1 MSPPGSRVT
10 WSSTGYL
17 TVVQAASKPGEGK
30 RPILGLMGGDKHAI
44 SWCATVRRRATES
57 RQVPKFFPL
66 LFGTRS
72 HNQSISATLELA
84 NLKKIRASNS
94 LDFFV
99 LPCIC
104 ICRGNLG
111 AGRPAVACHT
121 VGALGSW
128 GSCGPEYHLT
138 RLTLYISECSLLFML
153 YQEYT
158 PDWPS
163 KSNNNF
169 HQSDFVVNIYLAV
182 FTM

>member
-1 MSPPGSRVT
+1 MTPLGSRVT
-10 WSSTGYL
+10 WSSTGYR
-17 TVVQAASKPGEGK
+17 TVVQAAIKPGEGE

-44 SWCATVRRRATES
+44 SWCATVRHRARPPGAQILSTFVRYS
-57 RQVPKFFPL
+57 L
-66 LFGTRS
+66 T
-72 HNQSISATLELA
+72 QST
-84 NLKKIRASNS
+84 NLCDPWTSQFKKIHASNF

-99 LPCIC
+99 VPCVVC

-111 AGRPAVACHT
+111 AERSAVACHS

-128 GSCGPEYHLT
+128 QSCGPEYHLT

-158 PDWPS
+158 PDLPS
-163 KSNNNF
+163 KSNSNF
-169 HQSDFVVNIYLAV
+169 HQSEFVVNIYLAV